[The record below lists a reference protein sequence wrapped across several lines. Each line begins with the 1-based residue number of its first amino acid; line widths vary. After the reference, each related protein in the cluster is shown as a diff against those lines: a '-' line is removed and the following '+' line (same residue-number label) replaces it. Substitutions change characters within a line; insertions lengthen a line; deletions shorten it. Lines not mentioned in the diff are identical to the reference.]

1 MLSYVKLCCL
11 FYLFQE
17 RVLVVFSQSQLIK
30 QNSTRPPSR
39 HMEPKESVSSV
50 FSVSDSKE
58 ARYGRSNLGQP
69 DLDEPVTPSGWAQKR
84 WEHTASYQL
93 YTSQYYFISCTD
105 NRILMVTYG
114 DHFYMNQIMRCRVL
128 RPALGLVSCCIPA
141 LTI

>member
-30 QNSTRPPSR
+30 ENSTTRPPSR

-69 DLDEPVTPSGWAQKR
+69 DLDEPVTPVLVAGLKNAGNIR
-84 WEHTASYQL
+84 LA
-93 YTSQYYFISCTD
+93 
-105 NRILMVTYG
+105 TYI
-114 DHFYMNQIMRCRVL
+114 HPHITLSHV
-128 RPALGLVSCCIPA
+128 
-141 LTI
+141 LTIGFSW